1 MTETSAADSPARS
14 ADKTSQHIP
23 LSLSI
28 EPGSITK
35 LLDLFKEMLEATIA
49 KTMAQMPVVHEAK
62 PATQAVELPNS
73 SQSGLDLKPSDKVKA
88 ADLRTALLLGKIPND
103 SGLLI
108 DTKTL
113 AKLLRISRRHLHR
126 LQDLKAIPEPVRLGQ
141 VIRWRIAEIL
151 EWIEADCPVQE
162 VWAQRRKQSTG
173 RKGK

>member
-88 ADLRTALLLGKIPND
+88 ADLRKRR
-103 SGLLI
+103 
-108 DTKTL
+108 
-113 AKLLRISRRHLHR
+113 RIQYVVVGMNPYHWILSTMPLTRGVFGSRITEL
-126 LQDLKAIPEPVRLGQ
+126 
-141 VIRWRIAEIL
+141 
-151 EWIEADCPVQE
+151 
-162 VWAQRRKQSTG
+162 
-173 RKGK
+173 